1 MSKRMMLWLAMLVA
15 ACSSPEELPGPADRA
30 GGEAGAQTTAA
41 PGDEDTCAVGTLT
54 NEGIE
59 CPAMQT
65 LGGDV
70 YTLVGDLQGAQ
81 AGDLICACGREVEQS
96 TCMQGT
102 TIELTRIG
110 SPALC
115 P

>member
-1 MSKRMMLWLAMLVA
+1 MTKRLMLCLAMLVA
-15 ACSSPEELPGPADRA
+15 ACSSPEEQAMPVERPAQAAAA
-30 GGEAGAQTTAA
+30 GGE
-41 PGDEDTCAVGTLT
+41 ETCAVGTLT
-54 NEGIE
+54 NEGVE
-59 CPAMQT
+59 CPAMQSVQ
-65 LGGDV
+65 GDV

-81 AGDLICACGREVEQS
+81 AGDLICACGREAEQS